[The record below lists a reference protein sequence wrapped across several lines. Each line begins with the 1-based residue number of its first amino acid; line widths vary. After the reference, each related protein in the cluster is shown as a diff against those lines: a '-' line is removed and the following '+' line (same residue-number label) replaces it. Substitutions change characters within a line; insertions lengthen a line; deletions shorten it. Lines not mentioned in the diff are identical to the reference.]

1 MKLSPEKIEALAVD
15 LIDTLAD
22 VDGVLFRGDD
32 TTLKLSIIE
41 IITDELM
48 VEERLDAEVHKMLQA
63 YKYEITMERLNYD
76 ELYRKLR
83 NKLIAERKIVL

>member
-1 MKLSPEKIEALAVD
+1 MKLSPEKIEQLSANLLDA
-15 LIDTLAD
+15 LAD

-32 TTLKLSIIE
+32 SELRLAISQ

-83 NKLIAERKIVL
+83 NKLIAERRIVL

>member
-15 LIDTLAD
+15 LIDALAD
-22 VDGVLFRGDD
+22 IEGVLFRGDD
-32 TTLKLSIIE
+32 TALKLAIGA

-48 VEERLDAEVHKMLQA
+48 VEERLDAEVHRMLQA

-76 ELYRKLR
+76 ELYHKLR

>member
-32 TTLKLSIIE
+32 TTLKLAIIE

>member
-32 TTLKLSIIE
+32 TALKLAIIE

-48 VEERLDAEVHKMLQA
+48 VEERLDTEVHKMLQA
-63 YKYEITMERLNYD
+63 YKYEITMGRLNYD

-83 NKLIAERKIVL
+83 NKLIEERKIVL

>member
-15 LIDTLAD
+15 LVDTLAD
-22 VDGVLFRGDD
+22 IDGVLFRGDD
-32 TTLKLSIIE
+32 TALKLAIIE
-41 IITDELM
+41 IMTDELM

-63 YKYEITMERLNYD
+63 YKYEITMGRLNYD